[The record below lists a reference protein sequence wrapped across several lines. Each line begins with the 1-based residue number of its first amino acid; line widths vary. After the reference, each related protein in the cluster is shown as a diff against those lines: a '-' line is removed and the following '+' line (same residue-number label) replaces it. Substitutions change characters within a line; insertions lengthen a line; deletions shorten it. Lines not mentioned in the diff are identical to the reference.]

1 MRTALEEH
9 GVPLPAGDELVDL
22 SRQFNEWL
30 EFLRYADLSDTRGKA
45 ASTSWYNL
53 FLQAD
58 LDDSGFITFD
68 ELREVVR
75 KKIKKRGRR
84 PSPMRR

>member
-1 MRTALEEH
+1 MSSPEVCRSE
-9 GVPLPAGDELVDL
+9 
-22 SRQFNEWL
+22 
-30 EFLRYADLSDTRGKA
+30 KA

-75 KKIKKRGRR
+75 KKIKKGQKAITDEALKALWCALDEVRARA
-84 PSPMRR
+84 PLLCVQH